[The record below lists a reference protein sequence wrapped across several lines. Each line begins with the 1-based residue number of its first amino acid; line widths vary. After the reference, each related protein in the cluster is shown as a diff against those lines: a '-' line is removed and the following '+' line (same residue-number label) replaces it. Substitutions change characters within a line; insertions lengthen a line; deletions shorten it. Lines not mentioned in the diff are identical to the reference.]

1 MLQPTAVSQT
11 NQLASSGS
19 NPVINAPVVS
29 DRVKLEKLQHIPSV
43 KSNLMSQENNS
54 QTDLNA
60 KPGFSNG
67 PSFDYENM
75 PIGKKT
81 MLAPLSNVSP
91 VISGGKEQQIAHM
104 QNDVANRKNNR

>member
-1 MLQPTAVSQT
+1 M
-11 NQLASSGS
+11 
-19 NPVINAPVVS
+19 
-29 DRVKLEKLQHIPSV
+29 KLEKLQHIPSV

-60 KPGFSNG
+60 KPVYGNG
-67 PSFDYENM
+67 PGFDYENM

-91 VISGGKEQQIAHM
+91 VIGGAKEQQLVQL